1 MNIIDREFHQLTG
14 ELRRLSEKEIY
25 HRMRNAF
32 DLIPASTKRSCA
44 DFFASYNYWGKLDA
58 DNDIYEEIEMKA
70 ETLHDHTDDFIWLYG
85 RLADFRSKKTLY
97 AILNNWYRYDLTST
111 TQAREYMFD
120 DYFDLDIVKCG
131 KNEVIAD
138 LGAFTGDTILSY
150 INNYGDNYR
159 KIYCYEITPD
169 VFEMLKT
176 NLKGLRD
183 IHFRMKGIGD
193 RPGKMSLSTNDAS
206 SSANRLASAAGTDED
221 QGSHCDF
228 DTDII
233 VTTLDED
240 ISEPLTLIKADIEGF
255 EQKAL
260 LGARRHIAEDHPKLL
275 ISVYHSNE
283 DLWKIPKMIDEIAEG
298 YDFYLRFKGSPI
310 YPTEI
315 TLIAV

>member
-120 DYFDLDIVKCG
+120 DYFDWI
-131 KNEVIAD
+131 
-138 LGAFTGDTILSY
+138 
-150 INNYGDNYR
+150 
-159 KIYCYEITPD
+159 
-169 VFEMLKT
+169 
-176 NLKGLRD
+176 
-183 IHFRMKGIGD
+183 
-193 RPGKMSLSTNDAS
+193 S
-206 SSANRLASAAGTDED
+206 SSAVKMKSSPTWAHSPVTLS
-221 QGSHCDF
+221 SHIS
-228 DTDII
+228 II
-233 VTTLDED
+233 MVTITGK
-240 ISEPLTLIKADIEGF
+240 STAMRSRPT
-255 EQKAL
+255 
-260 LGARRHIAEDHPKLL
+260 
-275 ISVYHSNE
+275 S
-283 DLWKIPKMIDEIAEG
+283 
-298 YDFYLRFKGSPI
+298 LRC
-310 YPTEI
+310 
-315 TLIAV
+315 